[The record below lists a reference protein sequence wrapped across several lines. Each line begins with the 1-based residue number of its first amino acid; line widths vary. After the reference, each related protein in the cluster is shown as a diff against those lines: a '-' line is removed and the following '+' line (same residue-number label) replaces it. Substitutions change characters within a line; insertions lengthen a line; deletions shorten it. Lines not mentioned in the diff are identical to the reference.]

1 MKPIASLFPLL
12 ALTATLP
19 SDAAAEGELEIVAT
33 AATAVIAPA
42 GNGRRPVELPTLRY
56 SFHLLHECASS
67 FIPQSLSLTIADSH
81 RFLREGELDGARGV
95 ARVSLDIPAS
105 QLAPVI
111 LSDFCAA
118 KDTADGDTT
127 GTALKTMPSLLS
139 AAASLQ
145 CTSAAGQ
152 RTIYSVAPLDVV
164 LVCKAAPSAA
174 QEAAATSGQ

>member
-12 ALTATLP
+12 ALTAALP
-19 SDAAAEGELEIVAT
+19 SGAAAEGELEIVAT
-33 AATAVIAPA
+33 AATAVITPS
-42 GNGRRPVELPTLRY
+42 GKGRRPVDLPSLRY

-67 FIPQSLSLTIADSH
+67 FIPQSLTLTIADSH
-81 RFLREGELDGARGV
+81 RFLGKGELEGARGV

-118 KDTADGDTT
+118 TDAAEGDT

-145 CTSAAGQ
+145 CASAAGQ

-164 LVCKAAPSAA
+164 LVCKAVPSAA
-174 QEAAATSGQ
+174 QEASAASGR